1 MTTMWGIT
9 SINHFKNL
17 HDYYVKKRHA
27 ENSVSER
34 SELIVHA
41 YATPYHN
48 DPADNPAAMWSFV
61 MHQKRDLERIAFK
74 TYIHPQGDFQ
84 NGYYDICDIEKGTFD
99 CDNMNLGEVYPVIL
113 YAHHETMLTV
123 GCVVKTSDHPDIHGK
138 EQLAL
143 WIYYPSGENIESFD
157 MASGHIYK

>member
-1 MTTMWGIT
+1 MTTMVGPT
-9 SINHFKNL
+9 SIDHFKNL
-17 HDYYVKKRHA
+17 HDHYLKKNH
-27 ENSVSER
+27 
-34 SELIVHA
+34 IVHA
-41 YATPYHN
+41 YATPYHD

-61 MHQKRDLERIAFK
+61 MHEKRDLERIAFK

-99 CDNMNLGEVYPVIL
+99 CDNMKLGEVYPVIL

-123 GCVVKTSDHPDIHGK
+123 GCVVKTSDHPDVVTGE

-143 WIYYPSGENIESFD
+143 WIYYPSAENIESFD
-157 MASGHIYK
+157 TAVKTFTEIKS